1 MNNGTA
7 AAPAARV
14 DTAPASLTPI
24 VADERAVWLD
34 ALRGFALLG
43 IVLINVQAFSG
54 FVFRGVISSWSS
66 AQPLWSGFDP
76 ALDFAAHVLVQ
87 GKFYSLFSFLFG
99 LGFALQLGRAEAT
112 GTQALPVMRRRLAWL
127 LVFGLAH
134 AMLIWFGDILTVY
147 AVFGFALLAFRRLS
161 QRALLGWALFF
172 LASPVLIYL
181 IFMAVGL
188 GDPLAGDPAV
198 PVKDSFIGKA
208 TRTLATGSYVEV
220 IQTQSLFYPGGWIRR
235 ALRLALPRI
244 FGMFLLG
251 VWAARIG
258 LPLLRESHRPLLR
271 RWLLWGA
278 LLGLP
283 LNIAFS
289 ALGGGE
295 ALLPA
300 SANGLLAIVLA
311 SLGMPLL
318 CLAYIAAFALYW
330 RSRNPGSLLVAAGR
344 TALSHYIGQS
354 VLCVSVFYGYGLGL
368 FGQLGY
374 AVAVPI
380 AIAVFLVLAMLGRAW
395 LQWFPQGPME
405 ALWRRLS
412 YRRAGGEAIKAAV
425 DRMP

>member
-1 MNNGTA
+1 MKIEK
-7 AAPAARV
+7 AAPSARIDSAASSFV
-14 DTAPASLTPI
+14 PLVPDQ
-24 VADERAVWLD
+24 RAVWLD

-54 FVFRGVISSWSS
+54 YVFRGMSLDFMPAHVVGE
-66 AQPLWSGFDP
+66 ALDP
-76 ALDFAAHVLVQ
+76 ALDFIVHVLVQ

-99 LGFALQLGRAEAT
+99 LGFALQLRRAEKM
-112 GTQALPVMRRRLAWL
+112 GALAMPVMRRRMGWL

-134 AMLIWFGDILTVY
+134 ALLIWFGDILTVY
-147 AVFGFALLAFRRLS
+147 AVFGFALLWFRTLS
-161 QRALLGWALFF
+161 QRALLAWAMFF

-188 GDPLAGDPAV
+188 SDPLAGDPST
-198 PVKDSFIGKA
+198 PPDRSFVGKA
-208 TRTLATGSYVEV
+208 VRTIATGNYAEV
-220 IQTQSLFYPGGWIRR
+220 VQAQSWFYPGGWVRR
-235 ALRLALPRI
+235 AIRLALPRI

-251 VWAARIG
+251 MWAARIG

-318 CLAYIAAFALYW
+318 CLAYVAAFALYW
-330 RSRNPGSLLVAAGR
+330 RGRNPRSLLVAAGR

-368 FGQLGY
+368 FGQVSY

-380 AIAVFLVLAMLGRAW
+380 AIAVFLLLAVSGRAW

-412 YRRAGGEAIKAAV
+412 YRRAVDGDVAAAV
-425 DRMP
+425 DRTS